1 MMAFGVDLT
10 AYILCINTKTSFP
23 VLNLVIFA
31 FAKGIYLDGQNVMA
45 VHYYIGIDGHEVGM
59 RASCSIRMR
68 YSA

>member
-1 MMAFGVDLT
+1 MMVFGVDLT
-10 AYILCINTKTSFP
+10 AYIYLHKHKTSFP

-45 VHYYIGIDGHEVGM
+45 GHYYIGIDGHEVGM
-59 RASCSIRMR
+59 RASCSIRMK